1 MDIQN
6 KLLEQTKIFY
16 HPPTNTST
24 VLISHNG
31 IDYRISS
38 EQPVIVD
45 LYVKNRIYKDLSIV
59 QSIKENINKY
69 LDWYFSRYDSINVME
84 IEKNI
89 MEQNKG
95 VLESISLKNLF
106 DGNDFKYITCKNSK
120 NRLSIEKKIEQ
131 TLTGDLTVLDNITF
145 NLIKV
150 D

>member
-1 MDIQN
+1 
-6 KLLEQTKIFY
+6 
-16 HPPTNTST
+16 
-24 VLISHNG
+24 
-31 IDYRISS
+31 
-38 EQPVIVD
+38 
-45 LYVKNRIYKDLSIV
+45 
-59 QSIKENINKY
+59 
-69 LDWYFSRYDSINVME
+69 
-84 IEKNI
+84 